1 MQQILV
7 LCQLLL
13 DMSCRC
19 LYGKGQ
25 VAQLAEFM
33 LRHSD
38 ITALLLPNNGLNDHS
53 CSILAGA
60 LAQASCRLRG
70 GFSCCPEHHLPCKAL
85 IVCCSAGAGPAA
97 TYSSRTHRQIC
108 LAAKSVFM
116 QVQCLI

>member
-1 MQQILV
+1 M
-7 LCQLLL
+7 
-13 DMSCRC
+13 
-19 LYGKGQ
+19 
-25 VAQLAEFM
+25 AQLSEFM

-70 GFSCCPEHHLPCKAL
+70 GFSGFSCHYLPCKAL

-97 TYSSRTHRQIC
+97 TYVSRRHRPIC
-108 LAAKSVFM
+108 LAAVSVFM
-116 QVQCLI
+116 QVQYLI

>member
-1 MQQILV
+1 M

-13 DMSCRC
+13 NMSCRC

-38 ITALLLPNNGLNDHS
+38 ITALLLPNNGLADHS

-60 LAQASCRLRG
+60 LAQARCRLKGR
-70 GFSCCPEHHLPCKAL
+70 FS
-85 IVCCSAGAGPAA
+85 
-97 TYSSRTHRQIC
+97 
-108 LAAKSVFM
+108 
-116 QVQCLI
+116 

>member
-1 MQQILV
+1 M

-13 DMSCRC
+13 DISCRC

-25 VAQLAEFM
+25 VAQLAEVM

-60 LAQASCRLRG
+60 LAQASCRLKG
-70 GFSCCPEHHLPCKAL
+70 GFSCFPRHHLPCKAFV
-85 IVCCSAGAGPAA
+85 VCCSAGAGPAA
-97 TYSSRTHRQIC
+97 ISLSRRHRLIC
-108 LAAKSVFM
+108 LAAESVSM